1 MAAEEEKKRKVSWL
15 TIWRESKVLF
25 RARRRRLMLGFGFL
39 LISRL
44 AAMVLPAST
53 KFLIDEVIGNQRVD
67 LLWWIALA
75 AGTATLIQAVT
86 GYALAVLLGIAGQR
100 SVNDLRLKVQ
110 QHIGRLPVRFFE
122 ENKSGELISRIMHD
136 SEGMRNLVGS
146 GFVQLTGGMITSTV
160 ALGVLFWLNWRL
172 TLVTLFLL
180 LLFAGVMV
188 VGFSRIRPVFRER
201 AKVMAEVTGRLA
213 EALGGIRVV
222 KAYTAE
228 KREERVFAAGAHGL
242 LRKIVKSMVGV
253 ATIGSLARLLFGLVG
268 LTMSVAGA
276 REVLAGH
283 MTVGDLL
290 MFVVFTGMMV
300 TPLMQMASI
309 GTQITEAFAG
319 LDRIHEVL
327 SEPTE
332 TVLHAGRQR
341 LPRVEGRIEFE
352 DVVFEYKPEEPVL
365 RGISFV
371 APAGTTTAL
380 VGPSGAG
387 KSTVISLL
395 MAFRQ
400 PNGGRILVDGIPL
413 REIALHDY
421 RSQLAVV
428 LQDDFLFDG
437 TIGENIS
444 YSRPRTSL
452 ADIEAAGRLSRCE
465 EFVESFPDGYDTVIG
480 ERGVKLSGG
489 QRQRVTIARAILAD
503 PRILILDE
511 ATSSLDTENE
521 LLIQEGLGALKKGRS
536 SFIIAHR
543 LSTIRNA
550 DQILVMEEGRII
562 ERGTHEELL
571 AADGRYK
578 ELYEKQYSLELD
590 HFINPGEDPTLAA
603 STPELEPAS
612 ADRTRSPGPTFPRD

>member
-1 MAAEEEKKRKVSWL
+1 MAAEEEKKRKVSWS
-15 TIWRESKVLF
+15 TVWRESKVLF
-25 RARRRRLMLGFGFL
+25 HARRRRLILGFGFL

-44 AAMVLPAST
+44 AGMVLPAST
-53 KFLIDEVIGNQRVD
+53 KFLIDEVIGNHRIE
-67 LLWWIALA
+67 LLWWIAGA
-75 AGTATLIQAVT
+75 AAVAVLVQAVT
-86 GYALAVLLGIAGQR
+86 SYALAVLLGIAGQR
-100 SVNDLRLKVQ
+100 SVNDLRIRVQ
-110 QHIGRLPVRFFE
+110 KHIGRLPVRFFE

-136 SEGMRNLVGS
+136 SEGIRNLVGS
-146 GFVQLTGGMITSTV
+146 GFIQLIGGMITSAV
-160 ALGVLFWLNWRL
+160 ALVVLFWLNWRL
-172 TLVTLFLL
+172 TLLTLL
-180 LLFAGVMV
+180 LLLMFAGVMV

-201 AKVMAEVTGRLA
+201 SKVMADVTGRLA

-228 KREERVFAAGAHGL
+228 KREERVFAAGAHTL
-242 LRKIVKSMVGV
+242 LRKIVQSMVGV

-276 REVLAGH
+276 REVLLER
-283 MTVGDLL
+283 MTVGDLF

-300 TPLMQMASI
+300 TPLIQMANI

-332 TVLHAGRQR
+332 TVIHAGRQR

-352 DVVFEYKPEEPVL
+352 DVVFEYKPGEPVL
-365 RGISFV
+365 RGVSFV

-387 KSTVISLL
+387 KSTVISLI

-400 PNGGRILVDGIPL
+400 PDEGRILVDGTPL
-413 REIALHDY
+413 REISLQDY

-444 YSRPRTSL
+444 YSRPRTSV
-452 ADIEAAGRLSRCE
+452 AEIEAAGRLARCE

-480 ERGVKLSGG
+480 
-489 QRQRVTIARAILAD
+489 
-503 PRILILDE
+503 
-511 ATSSLDTENE
+511 
-521 LLIQEGLGALKKGRS
+521 
-536 SFIIAHR
+536 
-543 LSTIRNA
+543 
-550 DQILVMEEGRII
+550 
-562 ERGTHEELL
+562 
-571 AADGRYK
+571 
-578 ELYEKQYSLELD
+578 
-590 HFINPGEDPTLAA
+590 
-603 STPELEPAS
+603 
-612 ADRTRSPGPTFPRD
+612 

>member
-1 MAAEEEKKRKVSWL
+1 MAAEEEKKRRVSWS
-15 TIWRESKVLF
+15 TVWRETKVLF
-25 RARRRRLMLGFGFL
+25 RARRRRLILGFVFL
-39 LISRL
+39 VISRL
-44 AAMVLPAST
+44 AGMVLPAST
-53 KFLIDEVIGNQRVD
+53 KFLIDEVIGNQRAD

-75 AGTATLIQAVT
+75 AGAATLIQAGT
-86 GYALAVLLGIAGQR
+86 SYALAILLGIAGQR
-100 SVNDLRLKVQ
+100 SVNDLRIRVQ
-110 QHIGRLPVRFFE
+110 KHIGRLPVRFFE

-146 GFVQLTGGMITSTV
+146 GFMQLVGGVITSAV
-160 ALGVLFWLNWRL
+160 ALAVLFWLNWRL
-172 TLVTLFLL
+172 TLMTLVLL
-180 LLFAGVMV
+180 LIFAGVMI

-201 AKVMAEVTGRLA
+201 SKVMADVTGRLA
-213 EALGGIRVV
+213 ESLGGIRVV

-228 KREERVFAAGAHGL
+228 KREERIFAAGAHTL
-242 LRKIVKSMVGV
+242 LRKIVRSMVGV

-268 LTMSVAGA
+268 LTMSIAGA

-283 MTVGDLL
+283 MTVGDLF

-300 TPLMQMASI
+300 TPLMQMANI

-332 TVLHAGRQR
+332 MTLHAGRQR
-341 LPRVEGRIEFE
+341 LPRIDGRIEFE
-352 DVVFEYKPEEPVL
+352 DVVFEYKSGEPVL
-365 RGISFV
+365 RGVSFV

-387 KSTVISLL
+387 KSTVISLI

-400 PNGGRILVDGIPL
+400 PNEGRILVDGTPL
-413 REIALHDY
+413 REISLHDY

-444 YSRPRTSL
+444 YSHPRTSL
-452 ADIEAAGRLSRCE
+452 AEIEAAGRLARCE

-521 LLIQEGLGALKKGRS
+521 LLIQEGLQALKQGRT

-550 DQILVMEEGRII
+550 DQILVMEGGLII

-571 AADGRYK
+571 AANGRYK

-590 HFINPGEDPTLAA
+590 HFVNPGEDPTLAA
-603 STPELEPAS
+603 STPELEQAS
-612 ADRTRSPGPTFPRD
+612 AGRTPSPGSPFPRD

>member
-1 MAAEEEKKRKVSWL
+1 MAAEEEKKRKVSWS
-15 TIWRESKVLF
+15 TVWRESKVLF
-25 RARRRRLMLGFGFL
+25 RARRRRLILGFGFL

-44 AAMVLPAST
+44 AGMVLPAST
-53 KFLIDEVIGNQRVD
+53 KFLIDEVIGNHRIE
-67 LLWWIALA
+67 LLWWIAGA
-75 AGTATLIQAVT
+75 AAVAVLIQAVT
-86 GYALAVLLGIAGQR
+86 SYALAVLLGIAGQR
-100 SVNDLRLKVQ
+100 SVNDLRIRVQ
-110 QHIGRLPVRFFE
+110 KHIGRLPVSFFE

-136 SEGMRNLVGS
+136 SEGIRNLVGS
-146 GFVQLTGGMITSTV
+146 GFIQLIGGMITSAV
-160 ALGVLFWLNWRL
+160 ALVVLFWLNWRL
-172 TLVTLFLL
+172 TLLTLL
-180 LLFAGVMV
+180 LLLMFAGVMV

-201 AKVMAEVTGRLA
+201 AKVMADVTGRLA

-228 KREERVFAAGAHGL
+228 KREERVFATGAHTL
-242 LRKIVKSMVGV
+242 LRKIVQAMVGV
-253 ATIGSLARLLFGLVG
+253 ATIGGLARLLFGLVG

-276 REVLAGH
+276 REVLLER
-283 MTVGDLL
+283 MTVGDLF

-300 TPLMQMASI
+300 TPLIQMANI

-327 SEPTE
+327 AEPTE
-332 TVLHAGRQR
+332 TVIHAGRQR

-352 DVVFEYKPEEPVL
+352 DVVFEYKPGEPVL
-365 RGISFV
+365 RGVSFV

-387 KSTVISLL
+387 KSTVISLI

-400 PNGGRILVDGIPL
+400 PDEGRILVDGTPL
-413 REIALHDY
+413 REISLEDY

-444 YSRPRTSL
+444 YSRPRTSV
-452 ADIEAAGRLSRCE
+452 AEIEAAGRLARCE

-489 QRQRVTIARAILAD
+489 QRQRVTIARAMLAD

-521 LLIQEGLGALKKGRS
+521 LLIQEGLKALKQGRT

-550 DQILVMEEGRII
+550 DQILVMEGGQII
-562 ERGTHEELL
+562 ERGTHDELI
-571 AADGRYK
+571 AANGRYK
-578 ELYEKQYSLELD
+578 ELYEKQYSLEMD
-590 HFINPGEDPTLAA
+590 QFVNPGEDPTLAA
-603 STPELEPAS
+603 SAAELKKAS
-612 ADRTRSPGPTFPRD
+612 AAPTRSAGPSFPRD

>member
-1 MAAEEEKKRKVSWL
+1 MAAAEEKKRKVSWS
-15 TIWRESKVLF
+15 TVWRESKTLF
-25 RARRRRLMLGFGFL
+25 RARRRRLILGFVFL
-39 LISRL
+39 VISRL
-44 AAMVLPAST
+44 AGMVLPAST
-53 KFLIDEVIGNQRVD
+53 KFLIDEVIGNQRVE

-75 AGTATLIQAVT
+75 AGVATLIQAAT
-86 GYALAVLLGIAGQR
+86 SYSLSILLGIAGQR
-100 SVNDLRLKVQ
+100 SVNDLRIRVQ
-110 QHIGRLPVRFFE
+110 KHIGRLPVRFFE

-146 GFVQLTGGMITSTV
+146 GFIQLVGGMITSTV
-160 ALGVLFWLNWRL
+160 ALAVLFWLNWRL
-172 TLVTLFLL
+172 TLMTLVLL
-180 LLFAGVMV
+180 LIFAAVMF

-201 AKVMAEVTGRLA
+201 SKVMADVTGRLA
-213 EALGGIRVV
+213 ESLGGIRVV

-228 KREERVFAAGAHGL
+228 KREERTFAAGAHTL
-242 LRKIVKSMVGV
+242 LRKIVRSMVGV
-253 ATIGSLARLLFGLVG
+253 STISSLARLLFGLVG
-268 LTMSVAGA
+268 LTMSIAGA
-276 REVLAGH
+276 REVLADR
-283 MTVGDLL
+283 MTVGDLF

-300 TPLMQMASI
+300 APLVQMASI

-341 LPRVEGRIEFE
+341 LPRVDGRIEFE
-352 DVVFEYKPEEPVL
+352 NVEFEYKPGEPVL
-365 RGISFV
+365 RGVSFV

-387 KSTVISLL
+387 KSTVISLI

-400 PNGGRILVDGIPL
+400 PDEGRILVDGTPL
-413 REIALHDY
+413 REISLHDY

-437 TIGENIS
+437 TIGDNIS
-444 YSRPRTSL
+444 YSHPRTSE
-452 ADIEAAGRLSRCE
+452 AEIAAAGRLARCE

-521 LLIQEGLGALKKGRS
+521 LLIQEGLKALKQGRT

-550 DQILVMEEGRII
+550 DQILVMEGGEII
-562 ERGTHEELL
+562 ERGTHDELI

-578 ELYEKQYSLELD
+578 ELYEKQYSLEMD
-590 HFINPGEDPTLAA
+590 QYINPGEDPTLAA
-603 STPELEPAS
+603 STPDLEQAS
-612 ADRTRSPGPTFPRD
+612 AGRPSSSGSPFPSD